1 MLFGPKGVKN
11 NKNGCISGTTRP
23 IWLKFWDQVVETV
36 WLVPY
41 EVHLPQNPSHSA
53 GKRVSNLNGSVQL
66 SRPSTVASSFTIL

>member
-23 IWLKFWDQVVETV
+23 IRLKFWDQVVETV

-53 GKRVSNLNGSVQL
+53 GKRVSNLNGSVQH
-66 SRPSTVASSFTIL
+66 SRRSPV

>member
-23 IWLKFWDQVVETV
+23 IQLKFWEQVVETV
-36 WLVPY
+36 PLVPY

-53 GKRVSNLNGSVQL
+53 RKRVSNGAGQL
-66 SRPSTVASSFTIL
+66 KNFSPGMGLVTLHT